1 MMEDG
6 GSLWGRMIF
15 GFLWI
20 LGLAIVLLD
29 FSYHDF
35 RVHRENLKWRDILR
49 SESFWRPVHI
59 AGILFFL
66 GLAGS
71 LPNLFLAGLMG
82 IAAFLLILMLGK
94 DRTIMR
100 FILRKIKR
108 KKKGW

>member
-1 MMEDG
+1 MEDG

-29 FSYHDF
+29 FSYYDF
-35 RVHRENLKWRDILR
+35 LVHRENRKWKDILK
-49 SESFWRPVHI
+49 SEAFWRPVHI

-71 LPNLFLAGLMG
+71 LPNLFLAGVMG
-82 IAAFLLILMLGK
+82 AAAFLLILMIGK
-94 DRTIMR
+94 DRAIMR
-100 FILRKIKR
+100 VLRRKIKKR
-108 KKKGW
+108 KKGW